1 MIIRRVHEE
10 DVPEI
15 SRWFE
20 SIAWDLPAVEGA
32 LPRDG
37 LLALKDG
44 VPVACAWIYVTGSAV
59 AFVQWTNTNPNVSD
73 ADQADGIVKIIKSY
87 QEAAPNLQ
95 PPVKSLA
102 IYTKNEKFK
111 EKLKSLGFRAT
122 FGFYQ
127 CTWVAKD
134 GPKAS

>member
-1 MIIRRVHEE
+1 MIVRRVTE
-10 DVPEI
+10 DDVSEI

-32 LPRDG
+32 LPKDG
-37 LLALKDG
+37 LLALNDKN
-44 VPVACAWIYVTGSAV
+44 VPVACAWIYVTGSSV
-59 AFVQWTNTNPNVSD
+59 AFIQWTNTNPDVSD
-73 ADQADGIVKIIKSY
+73 AEQADGIVKIIKSY
-87 QEAAPNLQ
+87 QDASLKLS
-95 PPVKSLA
+95 PPVRSIA

-111 EKLKSLGFRAT
+111 EKLKQLNFRAT

-134 GPKAS
+134 GAH